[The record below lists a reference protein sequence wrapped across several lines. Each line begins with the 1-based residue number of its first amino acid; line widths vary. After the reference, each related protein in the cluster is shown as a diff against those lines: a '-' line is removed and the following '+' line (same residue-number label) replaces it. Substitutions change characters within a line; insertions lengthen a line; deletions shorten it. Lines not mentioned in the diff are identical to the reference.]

1 MTMISPRSKAK
12 AGNGPVKRIGRP
24 PKKGTHTTNS
34 SLGNVINVE
43 SEEDEGGGGASKRPR
58 TDTAEKG
65 EDTPKSE
72 GTDNGLHR
80 FMMFG
85 ATLNPTSGMAKE
97 MNTVL
102 QVKSRSS
109 WNLFNFHFC

>member
-1 MTMISPRSKAK
+1 MISPRSKAK
-12 AGNGPVKRIGRP
+12 TGNGPVKRIGRP

-43 SEEDEGGGGASKRPR
+43 SEEDDGGGGASKRPR
-58 TDTAEKG
+58 TDMPEKG
-65 EDTPKSE
+65 DDMPKSE

-102 QVKSRSS
+102 QVKS
-109 WNLFNFHFC
+109 FN